1 MQYLPGRLHD
11 TGEFP
16 IAMETHT
23 EIDASEET
31 NTPMNEPVAVNSA
44 PEDMASIASQSS
56 SGGAS
61 GSAHVHDR
69 ASDNSSDFRY
79 ASISDDNTSQHVAQ
93 EMTDMCDAGS
103 DTTKSETEEL
113 ESGSG
118 SRCRSRRCL
127 PILGVFLLIF
137 IALMI
142 VLGIGLSIAYAVL
155 GEEILHP
162 ITYLEN
168 TIDEEGESLSSIFR

>member
-1 MQYLPGRLHD
+1 
-11 TGEFP
+11 
-16 IAMETHT
+16 METYVNAET
-23 EIDASEET
+23 DASEET
-31 NTPMNEPVAVNSA
+31 NVLVNEPGVVNSA
-44 PEDMASIASQSS
+44 AEDMASIASQAS

-61 GSAHVHDR
+61 GSAHVPDR
-69 ASDNSSDFRY
+69 ASENSSDFRY

-103 DTTKSETEEL
+103 DTTEKSMNESETEEL

-127 PILGVFLLIF
+127 PILGVFFLIF
-137 IALMI
+137 IVLLI